1 MMQRLVTRLAPCA
14 LILAMAACGGVSD
27 GGTNTAAGPTPVPST
42 APSPNPPANCSYEV
56 GNVPSTVAA
65 RPAQYAFTITTSPGC
80 PWTARTDATWGDV
93 SPSSGDGSAAP
104 RLVTAENTRNDDT
117 RTLTLTVNNQTF
129 RVLQEAARCTFTL
142 DADTLDARNEGGR
155 MSVRVSSASGCSWS
169 VTSSDSWITIRTPTG
184 TGTDYA
190 YFDVAPNSGDT
201 RQGTVTIAGQRVTVT
216 QARG

>member
-1 MMQRLVTRLAPCA
+1 
-14 LILAMAACGGVSD
+14 MAACGGVSD
-27 GGTNTAAGPTPVPST
+27 PVDNTAPG
-42 APSPNPPANCSYEV
+42 PSPLPSSSPTTPANCSYQV
-56 GNVPSTVAA
+56 SNVPSTVAA

-93 SPSSGDGSAAP
+93 SPSSGDGSGTP
-104 RLVTAENTRNDDT
+104 RLNAAENTRNDDT
-117 RTLTLTVNNQTF
+117 RTLTLTVNNETF
-129 RVLQEAARCTFTL
+129 RVLQEAARCTVTL
-142 DADTLDARNEGGR
+142 DADVMNARNEGGR
-155 MSVRVSSASGCSWS
+155 MQVRVSTAVGCSWS
-169 VTSSDSWITIRTPTG
+169 ATSSDSWISVRTPTG